1 VTATAAERT
10 DTQALGFVAA
20 LNDALDVA
28 LGLDPEVV
36 LIGEDIADPIG
47 GVAKVTNGLST
58 KYGTDR
64 VRATPISE
72 QAIVGAAIGAGLAG
86 MRPVAEIMLM
96 DFLAVCMDQVANH
109 AAKLRYMTGGR
120 TNVPITLRSM
130 VGGGALGAQHSQS
143 LEAWLM
149 TTPGIKVVCPSGPLD
164 AKGLLLSCI
173 FDDDPCFFLESAR
186 LMRGGEPADVPRGD
200 FRIPLGRAELKRA
213 GDDVT
218 VISWGRLVPEALA
231 AADTLAERG
240 ISAEVVDLRSL
251 VPLDLPTVLRSVSK
265 TRRAVVVQAGVQFAG
280 PSAEIASLITE
291 ELFGDLAAPVRR
303 LGAPFVP
310 FPAGPIGAG
319 VVPTAPHIV
328 DAVAELA

>member
-1 VTATAAERT
+1 MTAAAPERT
-10 DTQALGFVAA
+10 DTHPLGFVAA

-58 KYGTDR
+58 KYGADR

-164 AKGLLLSCI
+164 AKGLLLTCI

-186 LMRGGEPADVPRGD
+186 LMRGGEPVEVPRGD
-200 FRIPLGRAELKRA
+200 FRVPLGRAEVKRA

-251 VPLDLPTVLRSVSK
+251 VPLDLPTVLRSVAK
-265 TRRAVVVQAGVQFAG
+265 TRRAVVVQTGIQFAG

-319 VVPTAPHIV
+319 VVPTASHIV